1 MSVVQP
7 KQREYC
13 TSCSNYNGS
22 VDGIIG
28 LLSKW
33 KVMIAETHFHEITLK
48 LDAGKTERLTGTG
61 ESCNGRIFFNNLFL
75 EC

>member
-1 MSVVQP
+1 
-7 KQREYC
+7 
-13 TSCSNYNGS
+13 
-22 VDGIIG
+22 
-28 LLSKW
+28 
-33 KVMIAETHFHEITLK
+33 MIAETHFHEITLK